1 MVSTHSATA
10 SSPRRPRSSLSAS
23 HAILYPVTH
32 ALGVRGTKKDKR
44 CQINQMWRENLEIHS
59 LYPHFSA
66 RLPSNHR
73 GHDLTGPILNTN
85 KNADGY
91 RQVCV
96 GCPQAGCLPANR
108 NGKRGGKT
116 AVFCIR
122 AGLPLHTLQSGM
134 LGRLARARAE
144 LQPVS
149 RAAARAARA
158 AGATTNVT
166 VSTLPPSSSPSI
178 SASSRATTPDASI
191 STLSHDNAPDA
202 PIVSHAIDTEHA
214 TAPSTPRR
222 RSLTGFFGGYG
233 GVHYSPEGY
242 IINHSADH
250 DDAVRFFDLARKKA
264 PLGSESGTNT
274 LSNAS
279 DSDASLQY
287 PPSDDDMEDAVDLDH
302 QLATYFRPPPPAIDM
317 SDVEDIDT
325 RTLDLTTPVYLI
337 AWDDPFGVSALL
349 GEGDGG
355 LGSLFAPPHDAPD
368 APSTCKML
376 PSSYQHMAADIEL
389 LDNQSGCDLI
399 EVRDHL
405 THPCT
410 FANTGADT
418 SELRQFLVE
427 HNVAT
432 REMQHLTSA
441 IMMTRIKLPL
451 IEAISACELD
461 ESTARGIEIAL
472 KDGTF
477 ATSQNKDTEIEWKD
491 ARAR

>member
-1 MVSTHSATA
+1 MVSTRSATA

-44 CQINQMWRENLEIHS
+44 RQINQMWRENLEIHS
-59 LYPHFSA
+59 PYPHFSA

-85 KNADGY
+85 KNAGGY

-108 NGKRGGKT
+108 KGKRGGKT

-158 AGATTNVT
+158 AGATTNTSPSSSVT
-166 VSTLPPSSSPSI
+166 ASTLPPSSSPSI

-202 PIVSHAIDTEHA
+202 PIVSHAAGAAIDTEHA
-214 TAPSTPRR
+214 TAPSTPRHR
-222 RSLTGFFGGYG
+222 GLTGFFGGYG

-250 DDAVRFFDLARKKA
+250 DDAV
-264 PLGSESGTNT
+264 P
-274 LSNAS
+274 NAS

-287 PPSDDDMEDAVDLDH
+287 SPSDDDMEDAVDSDH

-337 AWDDPFGVSALL
+337 AWDDALFRPIRILAHPRINEADSDPFRI
-349 GEGDGG
+349 GEVVLQD
-355 LGSLFAPPHDAPD
+355 
-368 APSTCKML
+368 
-376 PSSYQHMAADIEL
+376 Y
-389 LDNQSGCDLI
+389 
-399 EVRDHL
+399 
-405 THPCT
+405 
-410 FANTGADT
+410 
-418 SELRQFLVE
+418 
-427 HNVAT
+427 
-432 REMQHLTSA
+432 
-441 IMMTRIKLPL
+441 
-451 IEAISACELD
+451 EAEFV
-461 ESTARGIEIAL
+461 ARG
-472 KDGTF
+472 F
-477 ATSQNKDTEIEWKD
+477 AVRSHIQRYLSPGKGLWITAPWSTYSIPIHGLNRVI
-491 ARAR
+491 